1 MIIRKLAKVKSKIQ
15 DLKTACIIVMTFP
28 TTLDLNAMAFIV
40 HEWGSKIFYPSSA
53 AKERHNNVYLLNL

>member
-1 MIIRKLAKVKSKIQ
+1 
-15 DLKTACIIVMTFP
+15 MTFP